1 MAEEEPSSL
10 ASIARSQRIP
20 EKEFEKQYKNHLSG
34 FKDWEQLDHAEEWII
49 FPDNIGKR
57 LSLDE
62 VALTNGELYTILT
75 NKAAHGKNGALVAMI
90 RGTRSKDVS
99 AILAKIP
106 EQDRQIV
113 TEITLDMA
121 ESMENI
127 VRYSFP
133 NATHVT
139 DRFHV
144 QQLVSE
150 ATQEIRI
157 NLRKEAIR
165 EENEQIKLARGQNKR
180 YRSQTFENGDTKKQ
194 LLARS
199 RYLLFKSQSKWND
212 QQQKRAVILF
222 QEHPELKN
230 AYDLSMMFRNCY
242 EYNDSIAKAKESF
255 AKWYQKVEEKN
266 LDSFVV
272 AAESIRLHETTILN
286 YFISRSTNASA
297 ESFNAKLK
305 GFRSVVRGVRD
316 KKFHLFRVAKLF
328 G

>member
-1 MAEEEPSSL
+1 M
-10 ASIARSQRIP
+10 
-20 EKEFEKQYKNHLSG
+20 SG
-34 FKDWEQLDHAEEWII
+34 FKNWEQKDHSEEWII
-49 FPDNIGKR
+49 FPQNIGKR

-75 NKAAHGKNGALVAMI
+75 NKAAHGKKGALIAMV
-90 RGTRSKDVS
+90 RGTRSRDVS
-99 AILAKIP
+99 AILAKISAK
-106 EQDRQIV
+106 DRDLVI
-113 TEITLDMA
+113 EITLDMA

-165 EENEQIKLARGQNKR
+165 EENEQIKLAKSQNKR
-180 YRSQTFENGDTKKQ
+180 YHSQTFENGDTKKQ

-212 QQQKRAVILF
+212 QQQARSIILF
-222 QEHPELKN
+222 REHPELKN

-242 EYNDSIAKAKESF
+242 EHSHSVEEAKESF
-255 AKWYQKVEEKN
+255 TKWYVKVEEKN
-266 LDSFVV
+266 IDSFIV